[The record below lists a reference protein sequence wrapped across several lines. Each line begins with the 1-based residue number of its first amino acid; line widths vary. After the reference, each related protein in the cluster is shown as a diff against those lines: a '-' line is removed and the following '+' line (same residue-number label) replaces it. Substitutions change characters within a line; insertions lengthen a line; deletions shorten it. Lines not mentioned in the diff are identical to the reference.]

1 MTTLRRACFEEEE
14 DIFRKTKRVDRE
26 VTPIH
31 SEGLKRQSDG
41 AARRETGERRKERG
55 WPQCPRPLAEE
66 AHADRGRAQKA
77 AANDFE
83 DRLDFSQSTWG
94 LGICVPAAAR
104 REPGFIVSF
113 EKPTLGGSGAR
124 GRER

>member
-83 DRLDFSQSTWG
+83 DRLDFSQSTRG
-94 LGICVPAAAR
+94 LGICY
-104 REPGFIVSF
+104 RELITN
-113 EKPTLGGSGAR
+113 KSGVLSSYLKKSVKIPVFR
-124 GRER
+124 